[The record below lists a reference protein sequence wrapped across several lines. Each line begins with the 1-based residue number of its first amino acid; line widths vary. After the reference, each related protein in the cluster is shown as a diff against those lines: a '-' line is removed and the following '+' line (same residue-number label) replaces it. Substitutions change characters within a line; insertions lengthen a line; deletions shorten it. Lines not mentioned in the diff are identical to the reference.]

1 MTDGH
6 HSDFAKLRTQL
17 PPRMCTAAQNRR
29 RGRRCLDGAV
39 HRVQCTCDDAA
50 RISPETL
57 DLATVCSAAGKSWST
72 YRCGR
77 LDCVRVEAP
86 VSQHKHLRSRL
97 YIHAGKGL
105 PVVEGGCDV
114 VTARVRS
121 RTCTQAAGDVA
132 LTDVLDSCTAGG
144 STVHKRTS
152 DRIYASG
159 HTLRTWWMADRH

>member
-1 MTDGH
+1 MVT
-6 HSDFAKLRTQL
+6 
-17 PPRMCTAAQNRR
+17 TATSRSFVRSCR
-29 RGRRCLDGAV
+29 RGCAQLRRIAARGAGAST
-39 HRVQCTCDDAA
+39 VQCTCDDAA

-72 YRCGR
+72 YRCVR
-77 LDCVRVEAP
+77 LGCARVEAP
-86 VSQHKHLRSRL
+86 VSPHKHLRSRL